1 MEFKK
6 FTAGIE
12 SYGLDEVIE
21 GSTDTFYDPKVQQT
35 LEKLPEDDEKRE
47 QLIAVLLLLAAC
59 HTVIVNPKN
68 GTYNASSPDELSLV
82 NGAKQLGFEFIQKD
96 EKNNIII

>member
-6 FTAGIE
+6 FSAGIE

-21 GSTDTFYDPKVQQT
+21 GSNESFYDPKVQKN
-35 LEKLPEDDEKRE
+35 LELPENDEKRE
-47 QLIAVLLLLAAC
+47 KLIAVLLLLSAC

-68 GTYNASSPDELSLV
+68 GSYNASSPDELSLV
-82 NGAKQLGFEFIQKD
+82 NGAKQLGFEFK
-96 EKNNIII
+96 